1 MQLIHGHSRTRKRHR
16 RVRLPTTV
24 STKIFQNKTI
34 KNVYKTDTKVTEISN
49 KYSENNHKLLL
60 ENDYASDL
68 KSLAGYSVP
77 VQVRPR
83 VPIKT
88 RG

>member
-1 MQLIHGHSRTRKRHR
+1 MDIVGRKSTIGGFDS
-16 RVRLPTTV
+16 LLV
-24 STKIFQNKTI
+24 STKILQNKTI

-49 KYSENNHKLLL
+49 KYSENYHKLLL
-60 ENDYASDL
+60 KNDYASDL

-83 VPIKT
+83 VPPT
-88 RG
+88 YR